1 MVLKDLVYPLV
12 GLEEEVSLWVIS
24 HLKALNKYLITF
36 SKKSIFIILGVV
48 LEVYFLMIKMI
59 ILLIRFSKMKT
70 EDSLIKT
77 LYLIKIILNL

>member
-1 MVLKDLVYPLV
+1 MILMVLKDLVYILV

-48 LEVYFLMIKMI
+48 LEVYF
-59 ILLIRFSKMKT
+59 
-70 EDSLIKT
+70 
-77 LYLIKIILNL
+77 